1 MDFELHHHRASVK
14 LRAGPFGLHLFQR
27 DTGLNIFM
35 DEVRIP
41 PSQWARAPRQVSIAL
56 TNACDLACP
65 YCYAPKSP
73 AALDAK
79 KLAEWLRELDDN
91 GCLGV
96 GFGGGEPTLH
106 REFIQ
111 ICRQTAERTRLAVTF
126 TTHAHRISAADRDK
140 LRGSVHYVRVSVDG
154 VGPAY
159 ESLRGRPFSALRS
172 QLAIIRE
179 VSPFGI
185 NFVVNACTLPHLT
198 SGIGIGEEFGA
209 SEFLLLPEQPVAGT
223 GGIDPT
229 TLRALRQWID
239 RYRGG
244 IPLAISE
251 NYSENTAS
259 GSIGREKGLRAYAHV
274 AANGFLKRSS
284 YDAEGVL
291 IGSGGVMEA
300 LRRLEEC
307 PAGGKQP

>member
-1 MDFELHHHRASVK
+1 MDFELHHRRANVK

-27 DTGLNIFM
+27 DTGLNIFV

-73 AALDAK
+73 AALDAE
-79 KLAEWLRELDDN
+79 KLAEWLRELDGN

-126 TTHAHRISAADRDK
+126 TTHAHRISTAHRDK
-140 LRGSVHYVRVSVDG
+140 LRGSVHYIRVSVDG
-154 VGPAY
+154 VGQTY
-159 ESLRGRPFSALRS
+159 ECLRGTPFGALRS
-172 QLAIIRE
+172 QLAIIKE
-179 VSPFGI
+179 VAPFGI
-185 NFVVNACTLPHLT
+185 NFVVNARTLLDLDAAIEL
-198 SGIGIGEEFGA
+198 GNQFGA
-209 SEFLLLPEQPVAGT
+209 SEFLLLPEQPVHGT
-223 GGIDPT
+223 RGIDPA
-229 TLRALRQWID
+229 TLCAMYEWVD

-244 IPLAISE
+244 ITLAISE
-251 NYSENTAS
+251 SHS
-259 GSIGREKGLRAYAHV
+259 GNIACGRMEGEKGLRAYAHID
-274 AANGFLKRSS
+274 ANGFLKRSS
-284 YDAEGVL
+284 YDNKGVL
-291 IGSGGVMEA
+291 IGPDGVIEA
-300 LRRLEEC
+300 LRRLENW
-307 PAGGKQP
+307 PAEG